1 MNPVASSSSKSTPST
16 KRKRAGGAKP
26 NVSKKR
32 KGGSASQ
39 ALDKAVQEFW
49 NAEKTAV
56 LRSAL
61 IIDRSALGTCA
72 RYQHMFLGLRL
83 DDEGKERP
91 YVPVPT
97 GQDGDEKWE
106 ETGWSLFVPDSGGM
120 RGAVEFPLKCQ
131 RYTHA
136 QFEALALSD
145 QWRCVE
151 DPPHWYYVDRND
163 IHGDKLQFEFMA
175 NAVRAAGPG
184 EKANCRIVLDWEWTP
199 ERGLE
204 RRCVLISTM
213 KCEKGHEWRYDA
225 DFARRSQLPEESSS
239 DSSVEVVPE
248 AVSSSRVQLPVDV
261 SKGALALDREALD
274 RLVGT
279 AESCCVHLAT
289 IEGLLKD
296 LVPEIKGARAD
307 NLETRRLCIREA
319 GLTNAQMA
327 RSWLEIRRIIG
338 PINQSDAPSDRQVF
352 AAAANPDISM
362 AEIAALAETEEQRSS
377 RFAAERLLKRREDF
391 VRVGRCDGGHYTPT
405 GDSDG
410 SEPEP

>member
-1 MNPVASSSSKSTPST
+1 
-16 KRKRAGGAKP
+16 
-26 NVSKKR
+26 VSKKH

-261 SKGALALDREALD
+261 PKGAPALDREALD

-289 IEGLLKD
+289 IEGRLSTLIS
-296 LVPEIKGARAD
+296 VTRECRAET
-307 NLETRRLCIREA
+307 LETRRRCLKMGE
-319 GLTNAQMA
+319 NVKEQMA

-338 PINQSDAPSDRQVF
+338 PIRPCDVPTDRQVR
-352 AAAANPDISM
+352 AAAQDADIHRNRSRRCTRLQSR
-362 AEIAALAETEEQRSS
+362 ARSAL
-377 RFAAERLLKRREDF
+377 LLRGF
-391 VRVGRCDGGHYTPT
+391 
-405 GDSDG
+405 
-410 SEPEP
+410 

>member
-1 MNPVASSSSKSTPST
+1 
-16 KRKRAGGAKP
+16 
-26 NVSKKR
+26 VSKKR
-32 KGGSASQ
+32 KGESAAE
-39 ALDKAVQEFW
+39 ALDKAVLAFW

-56 LRSAL
+56 QKSTL
-61 IIDRSALGTCA
+61 IVDRSALGTCA

-83 DDEGKERP
+83 DDDGKERE

-97 GQDGDEKWE
+97 GKDGDAEWEKS
-106 ETGWSLFVPDSGGM
+106 GWSLFVPESGGM
-120 RGAVEFPLKCQ
+120 RGAVEFPLKSQ
-131 RYTHA
+131 KLTQE
-136 QFEALALSD
+136 QFDALCLSD

-151 DPPHWYYVDRND
+151 DPPDWYYCDRNN
-163 IHGDKLQFEFMA
+163 IHGQGLQTEFMA

-199 ERGLE
+199 ARGYE

-225 DFARRSQLPEESSS
+225 DFARRNQLPDESDS
-239 DSSVEVVPE
+239 DSSIEVIPE
-248 AVSSSRVQLPVDV
+248 GGSSTRVQLPVV
-261 SKGALALDREALD
+261 VPKGAPALEREAID

-279 AESCCVHLAT
+279 VESACLHLST
-289 IEGLLKD
+289 IENLLKA

-338 PINQSDAPSDRQVF
+338 PINQCDAPSDRQVF

-362 AEIAALAETEEQRSS
+362 AEIAALAETGEQRAS
-377 RFAAERLLKRREDF
+377 RLAAERVLKRREDY
-391 VRVGRCDGGHYTPT
+391 VKVDSSDGGHYTPT